1 MLCLRRNCEPGS
13 VKLQYRCMFRR
24 PGETW
29 RAMTRT
35 TLADGVW
42 PMRKPGLP
50 DYRAS
55 PAVLAHGR
63 TQEAP
68 MAQCGDSGFTQ
79 KVAGGAE
86 HTMTLQSNMQSGCQ
100 NHIQVTEMDSG

>member
-1 MLCLRRNCEPGS
+1 
-13 VKLQYRCMFRR
+13 
-24 PGETW
+24 
-29 RAMTRT
+29 
-35 TLADGVW
+35 
-42 PMRKPGLP
+42 
-50 DYRAS
+50 
-55 PAVLAHGR
+55 
-63 TQEAP
+63 